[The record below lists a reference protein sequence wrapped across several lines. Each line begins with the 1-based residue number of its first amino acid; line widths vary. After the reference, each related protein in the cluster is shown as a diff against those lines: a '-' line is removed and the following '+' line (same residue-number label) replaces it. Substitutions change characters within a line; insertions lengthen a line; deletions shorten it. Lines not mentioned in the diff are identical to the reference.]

1 MFSLSL
7 LGLYFLCALSIPTS
21 YAFHLPPLR
30 RVSGSKC
37 SPFWTTFPASAV
49 ANAGSGSNSRAPF
62 VGITPP
68 TSYKATGNGLQ
79 MFLDRPKWEVTT
91 ANGVNDFVGEGST
104 LNSTFT
110 MLYGRVTWVL
120 STDAVPGVITAAIFI
135 ADKFLGD
142 EIDLEFLGSDPTHWQ
157 TNVFAPAPEDTTPLY
172 GVLSSIED
180 IPQSRNDRRGTI
192 TEPHAYTID
201 WNADR
206 IIWSIDGQPV
216 RQLTPGK
223 ALAVIIYALR
233 YSKDLLPGIVEQT
246 GINGALHYPKD
257 PMRIQLGIWDASTP
271 IGTAEWAGGPINW
284 QKVTKRITATI
295 HSITVEC

>member
-1 MFSLSL
+1 MSLVESRL
-7 LGLYFLCALSIPTS
+7 KICTS
-21 YAFHLPPLR
+21 
-30 RVSGSKC
+30 
-37 SPFWTTFPASAV
+37 
-49 ANAGSGSNSRAPF
+49 
-62 VGITPP
+62 
-68 TSYKATGNGLQ
+68 
-79 MFLDRPKWEVTT
+79 
-91 ANGVNDFVGEGST
+91 
-104 LNSTFT
+104 
-110 MLYGRVTWVL
+110 YGRVTWVL

-216 RQLTPGK
+216 RQLTP
-223 ALAVIIYALR
+223 
-233 YSKDLLPGIVEQT
+233 EQT